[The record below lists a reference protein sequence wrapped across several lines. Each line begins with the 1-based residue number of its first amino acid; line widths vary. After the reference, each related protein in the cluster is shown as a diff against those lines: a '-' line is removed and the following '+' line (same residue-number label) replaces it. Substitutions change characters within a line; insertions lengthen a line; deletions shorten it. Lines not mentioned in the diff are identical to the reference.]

1 MKYNTSDVLQYDNFF
16 DRDDWEEIKNKTG
29 YGSNWC
35 FGHTSVGRE
44 HPEFHQCTPFWK
56 IDFAEDA
63 FFYDHL
69 LNKIQEKLD
78 TRFKLQHVYANGHTY
93 GQDGSIHVDAQT
105 DNGRTLLLYVNPT
118 WHPMLG
124 GATNFY
130 INDGEVHSIFP
141 RPNKAVL
148 FPGKIPHC
156 AAPCTRSFKGLR
168 VTIAWKLFI
177 DD

>member
-1 MKYNTSDVLQYDNFF
+1 MKYTTSDVVQYKNFF
-16 DRDDWEEIKNKTG
+16 DKEDWEEIQNKTG

-35 FGHTSVGRE
+35 FGHTSYGE
-44 HPEFHQCTPFWK
+44 DHPEYQNCVPFWK
-56 IDFAEDA
+56 IDFAEDT
-63 FFYDHL
+63 FFTDHL

-78 TRFKLQHVYANGHTY
+78 TRFKLEHVYANGHTY
-93 GQDGSIHVDAQT
+93 GQDGSVHIDSLT
-105 DNGRTLLLYVNPT
+105 DNGRTLLLYVNPR
-118 WHPMLG
+118 WHPVLG

-141 RPNKAVL
+141 KANKAVL
-148 FPGKIPHC
+148 FPGQIPHC

-168 VTIAWKLFI
+168 VTVAWKLFI